1 MSKAN
6 EIVQLFE
13 DEDEEL
19 IEPTEKDDVLIT
31 HMVMTDLLK
40 KYRKRKINDTKDED
54 LYIYCRFIFG
64 SATRAEMLFSYCK
77 FITRETRHRLTPQIF
92 DAITFLKSNRELW
105 EKLTTINLT
114 YNIDEQN
121 KKISRI

>member
-13 DEDEEL
+13 DEDEDEEL
-19 IEPTEKDDVLIT
+19 IEPTEKDDFLIT

-64 SATRAEMLFSYCK
+64 SAVCAEILFSHCK
-77 FITRETRHRLTPQIF
+77 YIKTETRNRLTPRLCE
-92 DAITFLKSNRELW
+92 AIIFLKSNRELW
-105 EKLTTINLT
+105 ENS
-114 YNIDEQN
+114 QQ
-121 KKISRI
+121 

>member
-19 IEPTEKDDVLIT
+19 IEPTEKDDFLIT

-77 FITRETRHRLTPQIF
+77 FITRETRNRLTPQIF
-92 DAITFLKSNRELW
+92 DAITFLTLGKFIA
-105 EKLTTINLT
+105 INL
-114 YNIDEQN
+114 
-121 KKISRI
+121 R